1 MIPAT
6 SQGCHV
12 IHEPM
17 AQNMMRDVAGNI
29 CWTLVRGGVLRR
41 DLHRRLRL
49 IHGRLRGVGQLRQ
62 RCNLPLGH
70 PPSGKASRIPL
81 ARSFNAF

>member
-29 CWTLVRGGVLRR
+29 CWTLVRGGVM
-41 DLHRRLRL
+41 
-49 IHGRLRGVGQLRQ
+49 I
-62 RCNLPLGH
+62 
-70 PPSGKASRIPL
+70 I
-81 ARSFNAF
+81 